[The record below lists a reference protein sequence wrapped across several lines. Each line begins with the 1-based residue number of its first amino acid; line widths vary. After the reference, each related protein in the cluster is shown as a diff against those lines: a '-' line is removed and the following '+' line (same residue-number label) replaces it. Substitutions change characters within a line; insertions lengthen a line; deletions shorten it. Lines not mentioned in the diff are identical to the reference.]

1 MTYSHVYPYSFVP
14 ARPLRAD
21 FEPSSLLSDILRFSG
36 SLPSQEKSSRWL
48 TTTPASQPNA
58 ALKSYKPKVDLI
70 ESEKLYIL
78 RLELAGIDP
87 DSVSI
92 TLDQSILSVSVE
104 RPETELLE
112 GQIQVRSEIQ
122 AYLYSR
128 EFELPEDAA
137 PTDIKASSK
146 NGILEL
152 RISRKVPAPPKMIK
166 VKQH

>member
-1 MTYSHVYPYSFVP
+1 MTYSHFQPYSFVP
-14 ARPLRAD
+14 ARQLRTD
-21 FEPSSLLSDILRFSG
+21 FEPRSLLSDMLRLSG
-36 SLPSQEKSSRWL
+36 ALPSQEKSASWL
-48 TTTPASQPNA
+48 TTTPTSQPTA
-58 ALKSYKPKVDLI
+58 RLKSFKPKVDLI

-152 RISRKVPAPPKMIK
+152 TIARKMPAPPKKIK